1 MEERKE
7 ADEKKLRPICGG
19 RVRRPVKERLK
30 KNALPGSA
38 VKGRAQGTGSLKKYL
53 LYYSSQIK

>member
-19 RVRRPVKERLK
+19 RVRRLVKERLK

-53 LYYSSQIK
+53 L